1 MRVYLKDEKR
11 EQMGRKRENPIGKVG
26 GTRAICGNFRKPDTQ
41 GEWEFTGRQDKV
53 LGGVLAGTNYA
64 MVPFW
69 EPLALFR
76 GPSLKVDNL

>member
-1 MRVYLKDEKR
+1 MGYLWELSQAR
-11 EQMGRKRENPIGKVG
+11 QTGHAVLGKY
-26 GTRAICGNFRKPDTQ
+26 TQ

-64 MVPFW
+64 MVPFC
-69 EPLALFR
+69 EPLAWFR